1 MSKNRRRRTARL
13 RAEAAAIERRLERAV
28 RPNLGAPVLG
38 RANIAYEL
46 SERTKGTAH
55 GGMGMIAKLVGA
67 SGLAQ
72 EIDASLHLLKLHKP
86 YHESDHVLNVAYNAL
101 CGGRRLE

>member
-28 RPNLGAPVLG
+28 VPNFGGPVLG

-46 SERTKGTAH
+46 SERTKATAH
-55 GGMGMIAKLVGA
+55 GGIGMIAKLVSA
-67 SGLAQ
+67 VGL
-72 EIDASLHLLKLHKP
+72 
-86 YHESDHVLNVAYNAL
+86 
-101 CGGRRLE
+101 G